1 MSKTGVE
8 PLGSYQHTRR
18 IVLAC
23 LIAVIVIGLL
33 FCRSLYG
40 DGRLHEFVEAF
51 GIGLIGVGIL
61 GRLWCTIYIGG
72 RKSAEIVASGPY
84 SVSRN
89 PLYVFST
96 IAAAGVGA
104 QTGSIFVALLFGVVT
119 AVAFH
124 VVIRREERFLS
135 GTFGV
140 AYSDYVARVPRFFP
154 RLRQFR
160 DAEHVDVRPKLL
172 YTTLGDGLF
181 FLVAIPAFEPIEL
194 AQDGGW
200 LPVLLRLP

>member
-72 RKSAEIVASGPY
+72 RKSAEIVSSGPY

-104 QTGSIFVALLFGVVT
+104 QTGSIVVALFFGLVT
-119 AVAFH
+119 AFAFH

-135 GTFGV
+135 GTFGA
-140 AYSDYVARVPRFFP
+140 AYADYMARVPRFVP
-154 RLRQFR
+154 RLGQFR
-160 DAEHVDVRPKLL
+160 DAERVDVRPKLL

-181 FLVAIPAFEPIEL
+181 FLVAIPAFELIEL